1 MCERCDDINAELKR
15 YRLLVNG
22 VNDKAT
28 IEHLNA
34 FVEALETEKIA
45 LHPRPEK

>member
-1 MCERCDDINAELKR
+1 LRYDIDAELKR

-28 IEHLNA
+28 VEHLNA
-34 FVEALETEKIA
+34 FVAALESEKIA
-45 LHPRPEK
+45 LHPKSEKSQY